1 MGYKTGNTLQTWHAK
16 STREQT
22 QREATERLML
32 VAKERRIAHD
42 CIVLKALPGTR
53 VEVAGRIGVDD
64 GKVAVRMVRLVREGL
79 CENMPDWP
87 TARNK
92 PVRLT
97 DKGKKLIADHESR
110 LQLSED

>member
-1 MGYKTGNTLQTWHAK
+1 
-16 STREQT
+16 
-22 QREATERLML
+22 
-32 VAKERRIAHD
+32 
-42 CIVLKALPGTR
+42 VLKALPGTR

-79 CENMPDWP
+79 CEDMPDWP

-97 DKGKKLIADHESR
+97 DKGREFIAEYANS